1 MMQNNE
7 ALENSSQSRR
17 SRSRDHYARST
28 RRLNHLDSHR
38 AKSAEWHPDTK
49 RLSGFETKHGSPVMR
64 GFVAAI
70 VPALAA
76 VAMIAPANAL
86 SGPMPESKLQNLVST
101 NVEQIVVVRRGG
113 AVARGPR
120 GGVAAVGRTTVVR
133 LPGYRPGV
141 RPGYGPRYVRPA
153 YRWGPGG
160 AIAAGAALGFVA
172 AGTATA
178 WAGAA
183 PAPGY
188 CWYYTDPSRTQGF
201 WDVCP

>member
-1 MMQNNE
+1 
-7 ALENSSQSRR
+7 
-17 SRSRDHYARST
+17 
-28 RRLNHLDSHR
+28 
-38 AKSAEWHPDTK
+38 
-49 RLSGFETKHGSPVMR
+49 MR
-64 GFVAAI
+64 GSIAAI
-70 VPALAA
+70 VLALTT
-76 VAMIAPANAL
+76 VTLSAPAHAL
-86 SGPMPESKLQNLVST
+86 SGPMPGTKLQKFAPS
-101 NVEQIVVVRRGG
+101 NVEQVVVVRRGG

-133 LPGYRPGV
+133 PPGYRPGV
-141 RPGYGPRYVRPA
+141 RPGYGPRYARPA

-172 AGTATA
+172 AGTAAA

-201 WDVCP
+201 WDACP

>member
-1 MMQNNE
+1 
-7 ALENSSQSRR
+7 
-17 SRSRDHYARST
+17 
-28 RRLNHLDSHR
+28 
-38 AKSAEWHPDTK
+38 
-49 RLSGFETKHGSPVMR
+49 MR
-64 GFVAAI
+64 GSVVAI
-70 VPALAA
+70 VLALATGA
-76 VAMIAPANAL
+76 VSAPANAL
-86 SGPMPESKLQNLVST
+86 SGPMPGAKLQNLAPT
-101 NVEQIVVVRRGG
+101 HVEQVVVVRRGG

-133 LPGYRPGV
+133 PPGYRPGV
-141 RPGYGPRYVRPA
+141 RPGVRPGGWVRPA

-160 AIAAGAALGFVA
+160 AIAAGAAIGFVA
-172 AGTATA
+172 AGTAAA

>member
-1 MMQNNE
+1 
-7 ALENSSQSRR
+7 
-17 SRSRDHYARST
+17 
-28 RRLNHLDSHR
+28 
-38 AKSAEWHPDTK
+38 
-49 RLSGFETKHGSPVMR
+49 MR
-64 GFVAAI
+64 GSVAAI
-70 VPALAA
+70 VALAT
-76 VAMIAPANAL
+76 VALSAPASAL
-86 SGPMPESKLQNLVST
+86 SGPFPGSKLQNLAPT
-101 NVEQIVVVRRGG
+101 NVEQVVVVRRGG

-133 LPGYRPGV
+133 PPGVRPGV

-172 AGTATA
+172 AGTAAA

>member
-1 MMQNNE
+1 
-7 ALENSSQSRR
+7 
-17 SRSRDHYARST
+17 
-28 RRLNHLDSHR
+28 
-38 AKSAEWHPDTK
+38 
-49 RLSGFETKHGSPVMR
+49 MR
-64 GFVAAI
+64 GSVTAI
-70 VPALAA
+70 VVVLATVALN
-76 VAMIAPANAL
+76 APANAL
-86 SGPMPESKLQNLVST
+86 SGPVPGSKLQNLTPT
-101 NVEQIVVVRRGG
+101 NVEQVVVVRRGG

-120 GGVAAVGRTTVVR
+120 GGVAAVGRTNVVR
-133 LPGYRPGV
+133 PPPGV

-172 AGTATA
+172 AGTAAA

-188 CWYYTDPSRTQGF
+188 CWYYTDPSQTQGF

>member
-1 MMQNNE
+1 MLNQKTE
-7 ALENSSQSRR
+7 A
-17 SRSRDHYARST
+17 
-28 RRLNHLDSHR
+28 
-38 AKSAEWHPDTK
+38 
-49 RLSGFETKHGSPVMR
+49 VMR
-64 GFVAAI
+64 GSVAAAI
-70 VPALAA
+70 VALATA
-76 VAMIAPANAL
+76 ALNAPASAL
-86 SGPMPESKLQNLVST
+86 SGPMPGSKLQNLAPS
-101 NVEQIVVVRRGG
+101 NVEQVVVVRRGG

-133 LPGYRPGV
+133 PGFRPGV
-141 RPGYGPRYVRPA
+141 RPGFGPRYVRPA

-172 AGTATA
+172 AGTAAA